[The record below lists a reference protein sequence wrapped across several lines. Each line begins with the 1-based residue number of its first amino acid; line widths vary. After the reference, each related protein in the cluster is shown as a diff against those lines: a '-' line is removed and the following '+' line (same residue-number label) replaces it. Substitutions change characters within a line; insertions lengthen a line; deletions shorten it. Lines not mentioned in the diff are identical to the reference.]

1 MTLLTLDSLDLAALV
16 ASRVCH
22 DVISPVSAM
31 INGLEVLDENADD
44 PEMREHAME
53 LVRTSAQSAS
63 ARLQFCRLAFGA
75 AGSIGAVIDTGD
87 AERVARGLFENDR
100 TKLEWDAPRL
110 LLAKNKVKVILNLCL
125 IANGCIFRGGTVVV
139 KVTGDDANFGYSVEA
154 RGANAKMPSSVPLL
168 LGGTPENDMVDGNS
182 IQPFYTGV
190 VARACQLSLN
200 VVVEQDLIAFRGR
213 TVLPVEKSDAEAA

>member
-22 DVISPVSAM
+22 DVISPVSAI

-100 TKLEWDAPRL
+100 TRLEWDAPRM

-125 IANGCIFRGGTVVV
+125 IANGCIYRGGTVFV
-139 KVTGDDANFGYSVEA
+139 KITGDDSEFEYSVEA
-154 RGANAKMPSSVPLL
+154 RGSNAKMPSGIPVLL
-168 LGGTPENDMVDGNS
+168 EGTPENAMVDGNS
-182 IQPFYTGV
+182 IQPFYTGL

-200 VVVEQDLIAFRGR
+200 VVVEADLVAFRGGASHS
-213 TVLPVEKSDAEAA
+213 VEKSDAEAA